1 MMSHQRRDSRPL
13 DIAVIGA
20 GVGGLTVAA
29 RLAHRGHRVTIYEK
43 SDRVG
48 GKCHTEWIDGFG
60 FDTGPSLL
68 TLPAVYRDFF
78 MKTGRGVDLDLVGL
92 DPAFDYHFADGSR
105 LQLPNL
111 SRNRAVTEISNAF
124 GERAGK
130 EWGLLLERAARMW
143 QASRTDFVE
152 RALPSVPQLIRRGKV
167 IRDLSTIAP
176 FTTLRKFTEKRLS
189 DRRLR
194 YIIDR
199 YATYTGSD
207 PRKVP
212 AVLLTIAF
220 VEEAFGAWHIRG
232 GLGRLVEKV
241 EARARERGVKIEL
254 CSPVTR
260 ILHDRAKVTGIALEG
275 GHEIKVDAVIS
286 NVDAYR
292 LYNGMLAVD
301 GSREEKTAGERRNI
315 NRTTPSLS
323 GFSLLLGLKPSK
335 QRLLQAHH
343 TVFFPADYDREF
355 DQIFEEKVPVTDP
368 TIYICSPDDP
378 AMVPSEG
385 GENLFI
391 LVNAPRHQPEGGFD
405 WSDEAVARDYGDRII
420 EILVDRIGID
430 FRDRIVVKKFRTPL
444 DIENDYGS
452 EGGSIYGPSSNGIRA
467 AFRRAPNVSRLAGLY
482 NVGGSAH
489 PGGGLPLV
497 GLSGEIV
504 ADAISAQINR

>member
-1 MMSHQRRDSRPL
+1 MSHQRTDNRSFEV
-13 DIAVIGA
+13 AVIGA
-20 GVGGLTVAA
+20 GLGGLTVAA
-29 RLAHRGHRVTIYEK
+29 RLARRGHRVTIYEK
-43 SDRVG
+43 NDRVG

-68 TLPAVYRDFF
+68 TIPAVYRDFF
-78 MKTGRGVDLDLVGL
+78 MKTGRGVDLELVPL

-105 LQLPNL
+105 LPLPNL
-111 SRNRAVTEISNAF
+111 SRSRAVEAISASF
-124 GERAGK
+124 GERAAR
-130 EWGLLLERAARMW
+130 EWSALLERAGRMW

-152 RALPSVPQLIRRGKV
+152 KALPKLPELMHRGRVLK
-167 IRDLSTIAP
+167 DLATIAP
-176 FTTLRKFTEKRLS
+176 LTTLRKFTEKRLS
-189 DRRLR
+189 DQRLR

-207 PRKVP
+207 PRRVP

-241 EARARERGVKIEL
+241 LTRAHENGVSIRFNR
-254 CSPVTR
+254 SVR
-260 ILHDRAKVTGIALEG
+260 SVDHDGDRVTGITLESG
-275 GHEIKVDAVIS
+275 ERIRADVVIS
-286 NVDAYR
+286 NGDAYR
-292 LYNGMLAVD
+292 LYNNMVSAA
-301 GSREEKTAGERRNI
+301 STRREKSNI

-323 GFSLLLGLKPSK
+323 GFSILLGLRPA
-335 QRLLQAHH
+335 QRRLLEHHH
-343 TVFFPADYDREF
+343 TVFFPENYDQEF
-355 DQIFEEKVPVTDP
+355 DEIFQEKKAVTDP

-378 AMVPSEG
+378 EMVPPSG

-391 LVNAPRHQPEGGFD
+391 LINAPRHQPGSGFD
-405 WSDEAVARDYGDRII
+405 WSDRSFVDEYGEKMIDLLIK
-420 EILVDRIGID
+420 RIGID
-430 FRDRIVVKKFRTPL
+430 FRDRIQVKRFRSPF
-444 DIENDYGS
+444 DIESDYGS

-467 AFRRAPNVSRLAGLY
+467 AFRRAPNVSQLEGLY

-504 ADAISAQINR
+504 ADAISLKANN

>member
-1 MMSHQRRDSRPL
+1 MSHQRKDKRSL
-13 DIAVIGA
+13 SISVIGA

-29 RLAHRGHRVTIYEK
+29 RLARRGHIVRVFEQ

-48 GKCHTEWIDGFG
+48 GKCHTEWINGFG

-78 MKTGRGVDLDLVGL
+78 MKTGKGVDLDLVPL

-105 LQLPNL
+105 LRLPNL
-111 SRNRAVTEISNAF
+111 SRNRAIKEISEVF
-124 GERAGK
+124 GD
-130 EWGLLLERAARMW
+130 RAASEWKSLMFRAEQMW

-152 RALPSVPQLIRRGKV
+152 SALPSLAELLRRGRV
-167 IRDLSTIAP
+167 LRDLHLIAP
-176 FTTLRKFTEKRLS
+176 LAKLRSFTQKRLS
-189 DRRLR
+189 EQRLR

-220 VEEAFGAWHIRG
+220 VEEAFGAWHVRG
-232 GLGRLVEKV
+232 GLGKIVEK
-241 EARARERGVKIEL
+241 IE
-254 CSPVTR
+254 T
-260 ILHDRAKVTGIALEG
+260 RAKENGVEINLGRSVKQIETSGERVTGIRLSSGEFIASD
-275 GHEIKVDAVIS
+275 VVIS
-286 NVDAYR
+286 NADAYH
-292 LYNGMLAVD
+292 LYNSMIDTSAV
-301 GSREEKTAGERRNI
+301 RKERRNL

-323 GFSLLLGLKPSK
+323 GFSILLGLKPAAK
-335 QRLLQAHH
+335 RTFDHHH
-343 TVFFPADYDREF
+343 TVFFPAEYDAEF
-355 DQIFEEKVPVTDP
+355 DEIFHQKRPVTDP

-378 AMVPSEG
+378 AMVPAEG

-391 LVNAPRHQPEGGFD
+391 LINAPRHEPDAGFN
-405 WSDEAVARDYGDRII
+405 WSDPSTVESYGERMIDLLIKRCG
-420 EILVDRIGID
+420 ED
-430 FRDRIVVKKFRTPL
+430 FRNRIVVKKFRSPL
-444 DIENDYGS
+444 DIERDYLS
-452 EGGSIYGPSSNGIRA
+452 LGGSIYGPSSNGMRA
-467 AFRRAPNVSRLAGLY
+467 AFRRAPNVSRVEGLY

-504 ADAISAQINR
+504 AEAISREANRKS

>member
-1 MMSHQRRDSRPL
+1 MSHQRRDKKSL
-13 DIAVIGA
+13 SVSVIGA

-29 RLAHRGHRVTIYEK
+29 RLARRGHQVRVFEQ

-78 MKTGRGVDLDLVGL
+78 MKTGKGVDLDLVPL

-105 LQLPNL
+105 LRLPNL
-111 SRNRAVTEISNAF
+111 SRNRAVTEIAAVF
-124 GERAGK
+124 GEDAAK
-130 EWGLLLERAARMW
+130 EWKSLMYRAERMW

-152 RALPSVPQLIRRGKV
+152 SALPSLSQLLKRGRVLK
-167 IRDLSTIAP
+167 DLHLIAP
-176 FTTLRKFTEKRLS
+176 LAKLRPFTEKRLS
-189 DRRLR
+189 DKRLR

-207 PRKVP
+207 PRQVP

-220 VEEAFGAWHIRG
+220 VEEAFGAWHVRG
-232 GLGRLVEKV
+232 GLGKIVEKIERRAV
-241 EARARERGVKIEL
+241 ENGVEINLRTSVRAIEA
-254 CSPVTR
+254 SGE
-260 ILHDRAKVTGIALEG
+260 KVTGIRLQSGEFIASD
-275 GHEIKVDAVIS
+275 IVIS
-286 NVDAYR
+286 NADAYQ
-292 LYNGMLAVD
+292 LYNSMIEPSVV
-301 GSREEKTAGERRNI
+301 RRERRSL

-323 GFSLLLGLKPSK
+323 GFSILLGLSPAKS
-335 QRLLQAHH
+335 RTFEHHH
-343 TVFFPADYDREF
+343 TVFFPAEYDSEF
-355 DQIFEEKVPVTDP
+355 DEIFKAKQPVSDP

-391 LVNAPRHQPEGGFD
+391 LINAPRHEPGSGFD
-405 WSDEAVARDYGDRII
+405 WSDPNLVESYGERMIDLLIKRSG
-420 EILVDRIGID
+420 VD
-430 FRDRIVVKKFRTPL
+430 FRERIVVKKFRSPL
-444 DIENDYGS
+444 DIERDYAS
-452 EGGSIYGPSSNGIRA
+452 LGGSIYGPSSNGMRA
-467 AFRRAPNVSRLAGLY
+467 AFRRAPNVSRLSGLY

-504 ADAISAQINR
+504 ADAISREANR